1 MSIDVYNFLNIR
13 QFLDHN
19 YICDVYFFWNAD
31 NFYCL
36 NIYSWSRNIP
46 LYEAQIYVDGF
57 KYIGET
63 VYKWYS
69 NTISNTICNFID
81 LIK

>member
-1 MSIDVYNFLNIR
+1 MSIDVYNFFNIR
-13 QFLDHN
+13 QFLQLSN

-36 NIYSWSRNIP
+36 NIYSWRRTIP
-46 LYEAQIYVDGF
+46 LYETIYVDGF

-69 NTISNTICNFID
+69 NTISNFID